1 MTDRVLKHLPSIDI
15 VPMGR
20 VTRVP
25 AWPGGGLG
33 EAFDVRSFVIHHP
46 GGPIVVDAGI
56 GRGDALIDE
65 LYAPQT
71 VDISDALTSCG
82 VALEHI
88 QALVL
93 THLHFDHCGQARRI
107 SAPTFV
113 QRAELEAAR
122 APHYTVPEW
131 IPDGDVRPIDGDL
144 VIAVGVEAIATPGH
158 TPGHQSVVVEADD
171 GRAVIVGQACYR
183 AHDFAA
189 PEPVPDCDEASMHV
203 ARSSIE
209 RLRALAPA
217 SFFFSHDDQVLR
229 IEQHLN

>member
-1 MTDRVLKHLPSIDI
+1 MTDRDLASLPRIDI

-25 AWPGGGLG
+25 EWPGGGSG
-33 EAFDVRSFVIHHP
+33 EIFDVRGFVIHHP
-46 GGPIVVDAGI
+46 DGPIVVDAGI
-56 GRGDALIDE
+56 GSGDSLIDE

-71 VDISDALTSCG
+71 VDIESALAACG
-82 VALEHI
+82 VALEDV

-107 SAPTFV
+107 SAPIFV
-113 QRAELEAAR
+113 QRAEMQAAR
-122 APHYTVPEW
+122 APNYTVPEW
-131 IPDGDVRPIDGDL
+131 IPDGGVRPVDGDL
-144 VIAVGVEAIATPGH
+144 VIATGVEAIATPGH

-183 AHDFAA
+183 AQDFAA
-189 PEPVPDCDEASMHV
+189 LEPVPDCNEDNV
-203 ARSSIE
+203 DLARSSIE

-217 SFFFSHDDQVLR
+217 EFYFSHDDQVLQ
-229 IEQHLN
+229 IE

>member
-1 MTDRVLKHLPSIDI
+1 MTGRDLAKLPPIDI

-25 AWPGGGLG
+25 DWLGGGFSDT
-33 EAFDVRSFVIHHP
+33 FDVRSFVIHHP

-65 LYAPQT
+65 LYEPQT
-71 VDISDALTSCG
+71 VDIGDALAACG
-82 VALEHI
+82 VALEDI

-93 THLHFDHCGQARRI
+93 THLHFDHCGQAGRI

-131 IPDGDVRPIDGDL
+131 IPDGDVRPVDGDF
-144 VIAVGVEAIATPGH
+144 VIAAGVEVIATPGH
-158 TPGHQSVVVEADD
+158 TPGHQSVVVEADG

-189 PEPVPDCDEASMHV
+189 PEPVPDCDEDSMHV

-217 SFFFSHDDQVLR
+217 EFFFSHDNQVLQM
-229 IEQHLN
+229 E